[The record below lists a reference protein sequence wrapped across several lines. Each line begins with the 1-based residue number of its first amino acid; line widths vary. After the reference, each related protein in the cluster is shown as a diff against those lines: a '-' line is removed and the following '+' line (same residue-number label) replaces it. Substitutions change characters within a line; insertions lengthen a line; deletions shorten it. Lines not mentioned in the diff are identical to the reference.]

1 MGTGMVPEHIR
12 APEGCPGTYGH
23 QNRARI
29 IIGTGRVPAWPHMG
43 KYWEMCPGKYWHLN
57 GARADK
63 GTGIEPENVWP
74 PERYLGTYGNWN
86 GARADMGTRRVP

>member
-1 MGTGMVPEHIR
+1 MR
-12 APEGCPGTYGH
+12 PGTYVH
-23 QNRARI
+23 LNS
-29 IIGTGRVPAWPHMG
+29 AWPHMG